1 MPYLPAILATA
12 FVLVILLAWLICAAR
27 ELSRTRSELSIADKQ
42 MALYRLLHAKAQSGA
57 ERQRTAEQVA
67 LSQTI
72 YQNVAAEYN
81 RCIARPKNRLM
92 AGILGY
98 RPAPEVKTE

>member
-1 MPYLPAILATA
+1 
-12 FVLVILLAWLICAAR
+12 
-27 ELSRTRSELSIADKQ
+27 
-42 MALYRLLHAKAQSGA
+42 MALYRLLHTKAQSGA
-57 ERQRTAEQVA
+57 ELQRTAEQVE

-81 RCIARPKNRLM
+81 RCIACPKNRLM
-92 AGILGY
+92 AAILGY